1 MVTPAEIILEEP
13 FEAARRKL
21 NEKNQQH
28 ENVTTQETEGASE
41 ASPSNETSCVDGS
54 QTETKQETDKEQT
67 PYRIRSNTF
76 CGTAGYVSP
85 EVLAFS
91 SFSMSFRC

>member
-28 ENVTTQETEGASE
+28 ENITTQETEGASE

-67 PYRIRSNTF
+67 PHRIRSNTF